1 MLLLMHS
8 CSISPAADPP
18 NFFCCSPDMAKGRSA
33 EQFRAVKIL
42 ISSFLLNSSLR
53 PQRLAVRKLLA
64 CRQLYST
71 LLKEEKTMRMFR
83 ASKWLICIISIFFV
97 WACGGGSGGTS
108 GSDSTG
114 TLALSLVDAPGGS
127 YGAVYVTIQE
137 VQVCLRDGMC
147 EAEDKAE
154 ACDCRWETVAT
165 VNQTYNL
172 LELVN
177 GVMAGLGQKDL
188 EAGTYNQ
195 MRLLLGSNQDET
207 LHPFP
212 QYLIEDGQVREMKV
226 SSGYQTG
233 IKLVHPFE
241 IVAGLTTEL
250 ILDFD
255 VADSV
260 VKAGNSGNYL
270 LKPTIKVIGTHN
282 RAVVSGMV
290 TDEDTDAPL
299 AGAMVKAW
307 HQNAE
312 GDWIPAMGTVT
323 AESGAYM
330 LYLDLGGDYQLD
342 PKSYKIVAAADGY
355 EPACT
360 ALMAEVDQ
368 VYETNF
374 TLAQTQMVTVEGTI
388 TGAVAENEEG
398 SYPET
403 GPIITVSFSRQAGEC
418 FMEEI
423 ETAFVLVTH
432 EEGMDTEDFYYD
444 NADGSF
450 QYMYSI
456 EVPAGVYDVTASA
469 DGMTTL
475 KEVNFAIDGTDP
487 LTLDFDF

>member
-1 MLLLMHS
+1 M
-8 CSISPAADPP
+8 
-18 NFFCCSPDMAKGRSA
+18 KT
-33 EQFRAVKIL
+33 
-42 ISSFLLNSSLR
+42 LR
-53 PQRLAVRKLLA
+53 TA
-64 CRQLYST
+64 
-71 LLKEEKTMRMFR
+71 
-83 ASKWLICIISIFFV
+83 KWLICIISIFFI
-97 WACGGGSGGTS
+97 WSCGGGSGGTS
-108 GSDSTG
+108 DSGSTG

-127 YGAVYVTIQE
+127 YDAVYVTIKE
-137 VQVCLRDGMC
+137 VQVCLRDGLC
-147 EAEDKAE
+147 EAEDEAE
-154 ACDCRWETVAT
+154 ECECQWETVAT

-195 MRLLLGSNQDET
+195 MRLLLGSDQDET
-207 LHPFP
+207 LHPYP

-226 SSGYQTG
+226 PSGYQTG

-255 VADSV
+255 VANSV

-282 RAVVSGMV
+282 RAVVSGIV
-290 TDEDTDAPL
+290 TDEDTDSL
-299 AGAMVKAW
+299 AGATVRAW
-307 HQNAE
+307 HQNTV
-312 GDWIPAMGTVT
+312 GDWVPAMGTLT
-323 AESGAYM
+323 DESGAYT

-360 ALMAEVDQ
+360 TLMAEVDQ

-374 TLAQTQMVTVEGTI
+374 ALAQSQMVTVQGKINGTVPEIDEG
-388 TGAVAENEEG
+388 G

-403 GPIITVSFSRQAGEC
+403 GPVVTVSFSRQTDEC

-423 ETAFVLVTH
+423 ATAFVLVTH

-444 NADGSF
+444 SANGSF
-450 QYMYSI
+450 QYLFSI

-475 KEVNFAIDGTDP
+475 KEVNFTIEGTDP